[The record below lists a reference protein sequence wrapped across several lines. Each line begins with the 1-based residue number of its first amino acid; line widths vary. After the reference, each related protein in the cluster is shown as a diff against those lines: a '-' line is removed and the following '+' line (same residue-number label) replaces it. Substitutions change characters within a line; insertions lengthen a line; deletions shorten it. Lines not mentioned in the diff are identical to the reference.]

1 MPRRSENERAEG
13 IRATL
18 VATPLGELQSSHRFG
33 VAESLAGSMWRM
45 VAIRENGLCRRQT
58 DDEHRGSAQITRT
71 VRLRFCVCG
80 YYELSVRIDES
91 SANTSVLQYLR
102 LMNWVKGNRWRRL
115 SVATTDPAPNSQ
127 HTAWICIKEMA
138 LWDWPKQ
145 SHIFCLAALC
155 GRIGPPARELP
166 ALGQRHAEK

>member
-1 MPRRSENERAEG
+1 MR
-13 IRATL
+13 
-18 VATPLGELQSSHRFG
+18 
-33 VAESLAGSMWRM
+33 RM

-58 DDEHRGSAQITRT
+58 DDEHRGSAQMTRT

-80 YYELSVRIDES
+80 YYELSVRTDES

-102 LMNWVKGNRWRRL
+102 LMNWVKGHRWRRL
-115 SVATTDPAPNSQ
+115 SVATTGPAPNSQ

-145 SHIFCLAALC
+145 SHIFFMAILWDALAYPFAVSVTS
-155 GRIGPPARELP
+155 RELM
-166 ALGQRHAEK
+166 RKK